1 MDVAT
6 SKTLLQRVLAV
17 QITEKQLIQ
26 IISEEIDR
34 MIENNE
40 IDEGVLD
47 RLKAQAAGAT
57 ATLNPFASQGD
68 AALKKAASTMNSYSN
83 HLLKLQ
89 QKLDLDAQKLG
100 ISDVDDIKRVSGA
113 IKQMQQKVQQVA
125 KSAPTSEKF
134 KAAVQQAIADRS
146 GGQQQAAPTPAAQ
159 PAAAPAPAATPA
171 ATPAPAPAA
180 TPAAAPAA
188 APAPAPAAAPTPAP
202 AAAPATAPAAQR
214 SQSPRNVRRRARRA
228 AETPQQRDARLARRR
243 QRDAARRAARR
254 QAAQTSAPANES
266 KVDNSETLNEQL
278 QKISERWGFGK

>member
-47 RLKAQAAGAT
+47 RLKAT
-57 ATLNPFASQGD
+57 ASANINPFASQ
-68 AALKKAASTMNSYSN
+68 ANKALKKAASVLGSYSN

-89 QKLDLDAQKLG
+89 QKLDMDAQKLG
-100 ISDVDDIKRVSGA
+100 IDGSEDLQRVSSA
-113 IKQMQQKVQQVA
+113 IEKTQQQVQQVA
-125 KSAPTSEKF
+125 KGAPTSEKM
-134 KAAVQQAIADRS
+134 KAAIEQKFAAQQAATG
-146 GGQQQAAPTPAAQ
+146 GGQQQATQSAAPAPAAAPAAQ
-159 PAAAPAPAATPA
+159 PAAQPAAPAPAAAPA

-180 TPAAAPAA
+180 APAA
-188 APAPAPAAAPTPAP
+188 TPAPAPAA
-202 AAAPATAPAAQR
+202 APAAQR
-214 SQSPRNVRRRARRA
+214 SQSPRNVRRRAARA
-228 AETPQQRDARLARRR
+228 AETPEQRQARLAKRR